1 MGSIIAIASHKGGVG
16 KTTTAL
22 NLGYAL
28 SRFRGGVLV
37 VDADPQGSLAVASNL
52 RARTGRGLV
61 HLLRQECSV
70 ADVVIPSRDGSM
82 SIVSLGTSSPDDT
95 LFIEEQARNGVLG
108 ETIAM
113 LSGSHAY
120 TIVDAPSG
128 VGGLTTA
135 LLNASSSV
143 ILTVLPKALTLRT
156 LPAFLRTI
164 QYVRKGGNSRLR
176 IEGVVVTMFDATSA
190 SDQDALDQI
199 KRSFPEDVFFH
210 TVIPLHPLFEEAT
223 VRSVPVVMLPGGQRV
238 ARSYFELALEVRDR
252 NLLRETGDAEAAGL
266 F

>member
-37 VDADPQGSLAVASNL
+37 IDADPQGSLAVASNL

-70 ADVVIPSRDGSM
+70 ADVVIPTKDGSM
-82 SIVSLGTSSPDDT
+82 SVVALGTSTPEDT
-95 LFIEEQARNGVLG
+95 LFVEEQARNGALG
-108 ETIAM
+108 KLISS
-113 LSGSHAY
+113 LSNTYAY
-120 TIVDAPSG
+120 TIIDSPSG

-135 LLNASSSV
+135 LLAASNS
-143 ILTVLPKALTLRT
+143 ILLTVLPRALTLRT
-156 LPAFLRTI
+156 LPSFLRAI
-164 QYVRKGGNSRLR
+164 QFVRNSSNPRLR
-176 IEGVVVTMFDATSA
+176 IDGVVVTMYDSKSP
-190 SDQDALDQI
+190 SDNEALEQI
-199 KRSFPEDVFFH
+199 RRSFPEDIFFQA
-210 TVIPLHPLFEEAT
+210 VIPEHALFEEAT

-238 ARSYFELALEVRDR
+238 ARQYFELALEVRDR